1 MNFLKKLSLLLVMFC
16 FSNCEKDKNTNTLK
30 IELDTVIKENDSIHI
45 YYKEDSTI
53 DFNENQ
59 SFWKTVNGISKNQK
73 INFIF
78 PDSIHPKQL
87 RLDFGNSINQKEVVI
102 NQITFKYKKEVFSL
116 QGKEIYYYFRIDDS
130 VTELDKNLGVLKR
143 KDTLQTRGPSLYPK
157 GNKLIELLTILYK
170 KEDNAK

>member
-1 MNFLKKLSLLLVMFC
+1 MNFFKKLSLLLLMFC

-45 YYKEDSTI
+45 YYKDDSTI

-59 SFWKTVNGISKNQK
+59 SFWKVVNGISKNQK

-157 GNKLIELLTILYK
+157 GNKLIEQLTILYK
-170 KEDNAK
+170 KGDNAK

>member
-1 MNFLKKLSLLLVMFC
+1 MNFFKKLSLLLLMFC

-45 YYKEDSTI
+45 YYKDDSTI

-59 SFWKTVNGISKNQK
+59 SFWKVVNGISKNQK
-73 INFIF
+73 INLIF

-157 GNKLIELLTILYK
+157 GNKLIEQLTILYK
-170 KEDNAK
+170 KGDNAK